1 MSERIQRPHSTVD
14 PSFETDEPSTS
25 PLAPPRPAAPPRTAR
40 RAASIDAAPTPVR
53 LDWIVRQAIG
63 KGPVRPVLVHAPSAS
78 FQAPGGGEVQLI
90 QTVAALEARGWPMRP
105 FNPWSDRIEKAW
117 LLHLFGMSREGL
129 ALARIA
135 RAKKVPVVISPICW
149 SDPRAIRALESNPI
163 QRMLALGAWAAHRYG
178 PMRFGWRAELLALA
192 SAILPNSRAE
202 AAQLMRLYGARRD
215 KIRVVP
221 NGVEA
226 RFAHAEPNAFRHRFD
241 CEGQD
246 GFVLYVGRI
255 EPRKNVLG
263 LIRALSGGTYKL
275 VVIGDAVPGQERY
288 AGACRLAGK
297 AFVRWIPRIEHDDP
311 LLASAYA
318 AARVLALPS
327 WFETPGL
334 VALEAAL
341 AGSAGLVL
349 TPYGSTREVFGPQ
362 AHYARPDR
370 PAEIRQAVAA
380 AWEQG
385 PPANLARHVA
395 EHHLW
400 PEVGRLTAEAYD
412 RVAR

>member
-1 MSERIQRPHSTVD
+1 M
-14 PSFETDEPSTS
+14 
-25 PLAPPRPAAPPRTAR
+25 
-40 RAASIDAAPTPVR
+40 AAPTAPVR
-53 LDWIVRQAIG
+53 HDWIVRQAIG

-78 FQAPGGGEVQLI
+78 FQAPGGGEVQLV

-105 FNPWSDRIEKAW
+105 FNPWSDKIEKAW

-149 SDPRAIRALESNPI
+149 SDPRAIRALESNPA
-163 QRMLALGAWAAHRYG
+163 RRVAALGAWAAHRFG
-178 PMRFGWRAELLALA
+178 PFRFGWRAELLALS

-202 AAQLMRLYGARRD
+202 ASQLIRLYGARRD
-215 KIRVVP
+215 KIHVVP
-221 NGVEA
+221 NGVEP
-226 RFAHAEPNAFRHRFD
+226 RFASGEPHAFGHRFD
-241 CEGQD
+241 CEGAD

-255 EPRKNVLG
+255 ELRKNVLG
-263 LIRALSGGTYKL
+263 LIRALAGSPYKL
-275 VVIGDAVPGQERY
+275 VVIGAAVPGQERY
-288 AGACRLAGK
+288 ADACRHAGR
-297 AFVRWIPRIEHDDP
+297 AFVKWIPRLEHDDP

-341 AGSAGLVL
+341 AGSAALVL
-349 TPYGSTREVFGPQ
+349 TPYGSTREVFGRH

-370 PAEIRQAVAA
+370 PAEIRRAVDA
-380 AWEQG
+380 AWEAG
-385 PPANLARHVA
+385 PPAELSRLVA
-395 EHHLW
+395 AHHLW

-412 RVAR
+412 RVARRA